1 MDLSALRQVAQLG
14 ALPALCLLLAG
25 CSSTSYY
32 WQAVSGHLGL
42 MQQRRPIDAV
52 VADAATPDDLRSI
65 LRQVQDMRRFAVDAL
80 ALPDNGSY
88 RSYVALDRPYVIWNV
103 FAASP
108 LSTTPR
114 EWCFPIAGC
123 VAYRGYFRRAD
134 AEALAAR
141 LREDGDDT
149 YVGGVP
155 AYSTLGW
162 MDDPVLSTYVRWPL
176 PELARLLFHEL
187 AHQVAYAAGDTAF
200 NEAFAT
206 AVEEEGV
213 ARWIGAQGRPDL
225 QARWQQSQYRR
236 AGFLQLV
243 LGVQQDLAALYASA
257 AGDADKRTGKA
268 ARLARMRLDYQA
280 LKADW
285 GGFAGYDH
293 WFDSGVNNAQLASV
307 AVYTAL
313 VPAFRELLHEQNG
326 DLPRFYVEVRHLA
339 SARADARQAAL
350 QAALSRQPAPA
361 PAPGPTAASA
371 AATSPAAAPAH

>member
-1 MDLSALRQVAQLG
+1 MRPAARLTGLL
-14 ALPALCLLLAG
+14 ALCQLLAG
-25 CSSTSYY
+25 CGSTGYY
-32 WQAVSGHLGL
+32 WQALGGHLDL
-42 MQQRRPIDAV
+42 MRQRRPIDAV
-52 VADAATPDDLRSI
+52 VADAATPADLRAI

-103 FAASP
+103 FAAPP

-134 AEALAAR
+134 ADALAAR
-141 LREDGDDT
+141 LREDGDDS

-162 MDDPVLSTYVRWPL
+162 MDDPVLSTYVRWPQ

-187 AHQVAYAAGDTAF
+187 SHQVAYAAGDTAF

-213 ARWIGAQGRPDL
+213 ARWIAAQGRIDL
-225 QARWQQSQYRR
+225 QDRWQQSQQRR

-243 LGVQQDLAALYASA
+243 LGVQQDLTALYASA
-257 AGDADKRTGKA
+257 ASDADKRAGKLE
-268 ARLARMRLDYQA
+268 RLARMRQDYQA
-280 LKADW
+280 RKAEW

-293 WFDSGVNNAQLASV
+293 WFDEGVNNAQLASV

-313 VPAFRELLHEQNG
+313 VPAFRVLLHEQDG
-326 DLPRFYVEVRHLA
+326 DLPRFYAQVRRLA
-339 SARADARQAAL
+339 AASADARHAAL
-350 QAALSRQPAPA
+350 QAALSRQPASA

-371 AATSPAAAPAH
+371 AATPPAAAPAH